1 MKVILS
7 DDFGKKAVNFPKK
20 DKEKIFAFI
29 EHVEAFGFDGLTG
42 RNKSSDNV
50 PTNHPN
56 WLERVK
62 YAQRHKLWHYHIG
75 IPHYE
80 TASNGEQV
88 SEYILHYIREK
99 DEIKLVA
106 LSYHPPFELPLEQEM
121 L

>member
-1 MKVILS
+1 MKVTLS
-7 DDFGKKAVNFPKK
+7 EDFGKKLVNFPKK

-29 EHVEAFGFDGLTG
+29 AHLENFGFEGLTG

-62 YAQRHKLWHYHIG
+62 YAQKHALWHYHIG

-80 TASNGEQV
+80 TAKNSEQV
-88 SEYILHYIREK
+88 SEYILHYIRGENA
-99 DEIKLVA
+99 IKLVT
-106 LSYHPPFELPLEQEM
+106 LSYHPPFELPTEAEIR
-121 L
+121 